1 MVMIVNLDNMLKL
14 ASTENA
20 LKIDLNYNHEMKVG
34 GLASFINGL
43 LLGSPAYG
51 QTKFNVL
58 NYGFTHRTDSSLASC
73 VCAAFCGSLF
83 FVGWPLINYLP
94 RFLLAG

>member
-51 QTKFNVL
+51 QTKFNVP
-58 NYGFTHRTDSSLASC
+58 TVSSILILGQGA
-73 VCAAFCGSLF
+73 LF
-83 FVGWPLINYLP
+83 
-94 RFLLAG
+94 